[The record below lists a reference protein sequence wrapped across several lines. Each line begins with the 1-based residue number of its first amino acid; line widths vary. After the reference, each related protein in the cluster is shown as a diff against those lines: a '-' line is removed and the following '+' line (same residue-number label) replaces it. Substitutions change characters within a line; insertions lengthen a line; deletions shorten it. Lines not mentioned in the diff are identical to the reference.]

1 MRRALVILL
10 ACIIVIAATLWVAAL
25 PGAVR
30 FEAGSL
36 SVDAATPTLV
46 FVGLLVLL
54 LFYLVVRGLGALIRL
69 PRRVRLARAQR
80 RRRLGDMAVT
90 RTLVALAAEN
100 QRDALTESQRARK
113 LLGDTPHTLLI
124 AAQAERLAKHDAEA
138 TTLYTNLAQHPDAS
152 LLGLRGLLGQAIARE
167 DWTEAESVADRAE
180 RAHPNS
186 VWLRGQRARLVARDG
201 DLAAALRLVGPH
213 AATGAETAAAAALT
227 DDDAEGLKLAR
238 AAFMADP
245 ALTQAALAYAARLR
259 ATGSERKALAVL
271 QRGWDARPHPDLAVA
286 ALQTIEDAAAR
297 ETAAKRLTE
306 HTRKNPESQMLLART
321 ALDAGDLTAARDA
334 ADLVKPLNQQRAWR
348 LVADVENRIHPESA
362 AVRAAWQRAAAAD
375 PDPSWRCNACSQR
388 QPRWS
393 GKCSHCGRAGSLVWE

>member
-1 MRRALVILL
+1 MRRALLILL
-10 ACIIVIAATLWVAAL
+10 ACILVIAATLWVAAL

-54 LFYLVVRGLGALIRL
+54 FFYLLVRGLGALIRL

-80 RRRLGDMAVT
+80 RRRLGDVAVT

-100 QRDALTESQRARK
+100 QRDALTESERARK
-113 LLGDTPHTLLI
+113 LLGDTPQTLLL

-138 TTLYTNLAQHPDAS
+138 TKIYTSLVQHPDAS

-167 DWTEAESVADRAE
+167 DWTEAEALADRAE

-186 VWLRGQRARLVARDG
+186 AWLRGQRARLVARDG
-201 DLAAALRLVGPH
+201 DLPGALRLVGPQV
-213 AATGAETAAAAALT
+213 ATGAETAAASALT
-227 DDDAEGLKLAR
+227 DDNAEGLKLAR

-306 HTRKNPESQMLLART
+306 HTRDNPESQMLLART

-348 LVADVENRIHPESA
+348 LVAEVENRIHPDSA

-393 GKCSHCGRAGSLVWE
+393 GKCSHCGRAGTLVWE